1 LAAKS
6 LRTRDPAQR
15 ALRTLLA
22 ILPRSVRG
30 RSAGRDTGAE
40 LVIADRTLRVQ
51 WIGEG
56 NLGDAR
62 RLLARRRGR
71 PEIAVARRLSP
82 GAREAL
88 SAAGVGWVDETG
100 AAEIALG
107 SILVSR
113 SGRPPTPVR
122 KPKVGKP
129 TRWAP
134 AVIAVAEALL
144 CGTQATVS
152 ATAAA
157 TGLSAGSCTHA
168 LRVLTDLGLL
178 EARAQRGRWS
188 ARQLSDPDRL
198 LEAYASAASQAAPSV
213 RLQVGVTWRDPI
225 AGLAASGGRWSRA
238 KLRWAATGTAAAS
251 VLAPYLTAIT
261 STEVFVDAENIP
273 GLEAAA
279 AAAGLRPLEG
289 GRLTLRPFP
298 SVAVRQLATRAGGIW
313 LAPWPRVYVDLRSSG
328 VRGEEAALHL
338 LEVLRAG

>member
-1 LAAKS
+1 MAAKY
-6 LRTRDPAQR
+6 RRAQAPAQR

-22 ILPRSVRG
+22 VLPRSVRAQ
-30 RSAGRDTGAE
+30 RAGRDTGAE
-40 LVIADRTLRVQ
+40 LVIGDRTLRVQ

-62 RLLARRRGR
+62 RLLVRRRGR
-71 PEIAVARRLSP
+71 PDIAVARRLSP

-88 SAAGVGWVDETG
+88 SAAGIGWVDETG
-100 AAEIALG
+100 AAEITVG

-113 SGRPPTPVR
+113 IGRPP
-122 KPKVGKP
+122 KPVGKP
-129 TRWAP
+129 TGWAP
-134 AVIAVAEALL
+134 AVLAVAEALL
-144 CGTQATVS
+144 CGTHATVS
-152 ATAAA
+152 ATATA
-157 TGLSAGSCTHA
+157 TGLSSGSCTHA

-198 LEAYASAASQAAPSV
+198 LEAYASAAGQAASSV
-213 RLQVGVTWRDPI
+213 HLQVGVTWRDPV
-225 AGLAASGGRWSRA
+225 AGLAATGSKWSRA
-238 KLRWAATGTAAAS
+238 KLRWAATGTAAAA
-251 VLAPYLTAIT
+251 VIAPYLTAIT

-273 GLEAAA
+273 GLEAAS

-289 GRLTLRPFP
+289 GRLTLRSFP

-313 LAPWPRVYVDLRSSG
+313 LAPWPRVYVDLRGTG